1 MPIDPGGLVP
11 GADLASQ
18 RAALGLA
25 IGTDVQAFDSA
36 LASLANLS
44 TAANTLPYFSGSKV
58 VAGTTLSPFAR
69 TFLDDA
75 DAATVQATLG
85 LVIGTNVQAYDAEL
99 AALAGLI
106 SAADRLPYFTG
117 SGTAALATF
126 SAFART
132 FIDDADAATVR
143 STLGLVIGTNV
154 QAYSAGLPIVDIIVV
169 IDGGGAAIT
178 TGVKQDLEV
187 PFACTVL
194 QSTLL
199 VDVSGSIVVNVWK
212 DTYANFPPTVAGKI
226 TGSAPPTISSAT
238 KAQDATLTGWTTSI
252 SAGDLLRF
260 NVDSCAT
267 ITRATLCLKV
277 QKT

>member
-1 MPIDPGGLVP
+1 
-11 GADLASQ
+11 
-18 RAALGLA
+18 
-25 IGTDVQAFDSA
+25 
-36 LASLANLS
+36 
-44 TAANTLPYFSGSKV
+44 
-58 VAGTTLSPFAR
+58 
-69 TFLDDA
+69 
-75 DAATVQATLG
+75 
-85 LVIGTNVQAYDAEL
+85 
-99 AALAGLI
+99 
-106 SAADRLPYFTG
+106 LPYFTG